1 MSESEQQATLTASG
15 ATAAAQ
21 PTDPDKPESQGACA
35 RREQPEKKHPKL
47 WTRDFVLGT
56 VVNFVLCANYF
67 MLMVVM
73 TSYAL
78 DVYHAPASLAGFCAS
93 IFIVGTLV
101 ARFTTATVMARFG
114 QKCTLV
120 VGAAAEIALT
130 ALYFLGA
137 SLPLLLTVRF
147 VHGFAYGT
155 CSTAIA
161 TIVTA
166 MVPPER
172 KGEGIGYYM
181 LSVTLGAAL
190 GPFTGIFLSNN
201 FGFGT
206 LFAIA
211 MVVAAVSVP
220 CALTLSRPATDR
232 RLRASKASKTAA
244 KFAEEQAEAAEFRA
258 EAAALDEIAGEESAA
273 PAEERRE
280 EQAAESLRVPS
291 THLEQRVTAT
301 VQRSWLARFIE
312 APVLPISLVAGLIFF
327 GYSALLTFLTPYA
340 TELGLSRAAS
350 VFFVAYALSMFITRP
365 FTGVAFDRYG
375 PHPVM
380 VPAFVAF
387 SIGMV
392 VVAFMA
398 NDWMLLGGAMILGFG
413 VGTVQSCGLAMAV
426 RETPDD
432 RLSVANSTFYMLLD
446 VGVGVGPLFLGLIQ
460 PVIGYSAMYLLMAAV
475 GILALALFLVV
486 AKTER

>member
-1 MSESEQQATLTASG
+1 MSEPEQQATLTASG

-21 PTDPDKPESQGACA
+21 PTDPDEPEPQGACA

-114 QKCTLV
+114 QKRTLV

-244 KFAEEQAEAAEFRA
+244 KFAEKQA

-380 VPAFVAF
+380 VPAFIAF

-460 PVIGYSAMYLLMAAV
+460 PAIGYSAMYLLMAAV

>member
-1 MSESEQQATLTASG
+1 MSEPEQQATLTASG

-21 PTDPDKPESQGACA
+21 PTDPDEPEPQGACA

-114 QKCTLV
+114 QKRTLV

-475 GILALALFLVV
+475 GILALVLFLVV

>member
-1 MSESEQQATLTASG
+1 MSEPEQQATLTASG

-21 PTDPDKPESQGACA
+21 PTDPDEPEPQGACA

-114 QKCTLV
+114 QKRTLV

-244 KFAEEQAEAAEFRA
+244 KFAEKQAES
-258 EAAALDEIAGEESAA
+258 AALDEIAGEESAA

-380 VPAFVAF
+380 VPAFIAF

-460 PVIGYSAMYLLMAAV
+460 PAIGYSAMYLLMAAV

>member
-1 MSESEQQATLTASG
+1 MNEPEQQVAHAETTGPAVELAKPTAARPEAAIEQAAPSAG
-15 ATAAAQ
+15 AVRRATAAA
-21 PTDPDKPESQGACA
+21 TDSAPETESTGPIESSSEETCSPANG
-35 RREQPEKKHPKL
+35 PERKQAKL

-114 QKCTLV
+114 QKRTLV

-137 SLPLLLTVRF
+137 SLPLLFTVRF

-166 MVPPER
+166 MVPLER

-190 GPFTGIFLSNN
+190 GPFTGIFLSNH

-220 CALTLSRPATDR
+220 CALTLRRPAADR
-232 RLRASKASKTAA
+232 QARAAMALGKGA
-244 KFAEEQAEAAEFRA
+244 KLAENQAEAAEARA
-258 EAAALDEIAGEESAA
+258 EAAALDDIAAEESASPLEA
-273 PAEERRE
+273 RRE
-280 EQAAESLRVPS
+280 EQVAASLRVPS
-291 THLEQRVTAT
+291 THLEERVTSS
-301 VQRSWLARFIE
+301 VQHSWLARFIE
-312 APVLPISLVAGLIFF
+312 APVLPDLAG
-327 GYSALLTFLTPYA
+327 GRAYLLRL
-340 TELGLSRAAS
+340 LGAAH
-350 VFFVAYALSMFITRP
+350 L
-365 FTGVAFDRYG
+365 
-375 PHPVM
+375 PHPLRHRAG
-380 VPAFVAF
+380 AFPRRER
-387 SIGMV
+387 
-392 VVAFMA
+392 
-398 NDWMLLGGAMILGFG
+398 LLRRLRPKHVHNASLHR
-413 VGTVQSCGLAMAV
+413 CGLRPLRTPPGHGAGV
-426 RETPDD
+426 R
-432 RLSVANSTFYMLLD
+432 RLQCRHGGG
-446 VGVGVGPLFLGLIQ
+446 GVHGQ
-460 PVIGYSAMYLLMAAV
+460 
-475 GILALALFLVV
+475 
-486 AKTER
+486 

>member
-21 PTDPDKPESQGACA
+21 PTDPDKPEPQGACA

-47 WTRDFVLGT
+47 WTRDFVLGM

-101 ARFTTATVMARFG
+101 ARFTTATLMARFG
-114 QKCTLV
+114 QKRTLV
-120 VGAAAEIALT
+120 IGAAAEIALT

-147 VHGFAYGT
+147 LHGFAYGT
-155 CSTAIA
+155 CSTAVA

-190 GPFTGIFLSNN
+190 GPFAGIFLSNH

-206 LFAIA
+206 LFAVA
-211 MVVAAVSVP
+211 MAVAAISVP
-220 CALTLSRPATDR
+220 CALTLSRPAADR
-232 RLRASKASKTAA
+232 RLRASKASKTVA
-244 KFAEEQAEAAEFRA
+244 KFAEEQAEAA
-258 EAAALDEIAGEESAA
+258 ALDYIAGEESGS

-475 GILALALFLVV
+475 GILALVLFLVV

>member
-1 MSESEQQATLTASG
+1 MSDPFQQPQDCPEPELAPA
-15 ATAAAQ
+15 
-21 PTDPDKPESQGACA
+21 PEPDLEPKPEA
-35 RREQPEKKHPKL
+35 PKKRSPKL
-47 WTRDFVLGT
+47 WTRDFVMGT
-56 VVNFVLCANYF
+56 IVNFVLCANYF

-78 DVYHAPASLAGFCAS
+78 NVYHAPASVAAFCAS
-93 IFIVGTLV
+93 IFIIGTLV
-101 ARFTTATVMARFG
+101 ARFTTATLMARFG
-114 QKCTLV
+114 QKRTLAI
-120 VGAAAEIALT
+120 GAATEIALT

-147 VHGFAYGT
+147 LHGFSYGT
-155 CSTAIA
+155 CSTATA

-181 LSVTLGAAL
+181 LSVTLGAAM
-190 GPFTGIFLSNN
+190 GPFAGIYLSNN
-201 FGFGT
+201 FGYEV
-206 LFAIA
+206 LFAVA
-211 MVVAAVSVP
+211 MVTAAVSVP
-220 CALTLSRPATDR
+220 CVLALRRPAADR
-232 RLRASKASKTAA
+232 ARASIAASLSEC
-244 KFAEEQAEAAEFRA
+244 FEQQAEEAALADIAAE
-258 EAAALDEIAGEESAA
+258 ESGA
-273 PAEERRE
+273 PTECNRE
-280 EQAAESLRVPS
+280 EQAATSLRVPS
-291 THLEQRVTAT
+291 TRLERRVTNK
-301 VQRSWLARFIE
+301 VQGSWAERFIE

-340 TELGLSRAAS
+340 SELGLSRAAS

-380 VPAFVAF
+380 VPAFIAYCA
-387 SIGMV
+387 GMV

-398 NDWMLLGGAMILGFG
+398 NDWALLGGAMILGFG
-413 VGTVQSCGLAMAV
+413 VGTIQSCGLAMAV

-432 RLSVANSTFYMLLD
+432 RLSVANATFYILLD
-446 VGVGVGPLFLGLIQ
+446 VGVGIGPLFLGLIE
-460 PVIGYSAMYLLMAAV
+460 PTIGYSNMYLLMAAIGV
-475 GILALALFLVV
+475 LALALFLVV